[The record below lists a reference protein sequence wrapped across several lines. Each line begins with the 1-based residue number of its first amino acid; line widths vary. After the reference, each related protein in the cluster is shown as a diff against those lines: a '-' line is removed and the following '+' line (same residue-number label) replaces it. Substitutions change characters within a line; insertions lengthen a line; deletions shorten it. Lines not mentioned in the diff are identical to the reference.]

1 MKKKKLIKRMEKLV
15 QLLERMQGANPNQ
28 IPEDAICFFT
38 DKRCGRDWICTWGD
52 FQGLDS
58 ESNIGTGDCMDTALL
73 NLRSVEPR
81 MFPIITQA
89 GGTEMLLG
97 RMNDDLR
104 TRPTETHQDG
114 TVGEGSPEDAVGG
127 TYGDDVILED
137 PNG

>member
-1 MKKKKLIKRMEKLV
+1 MKKRKLIKRMEKLV

-28 IPEDAICFFT
+28 IPADAICFFT
-38 DKRCGRDWICTWGD
+38 DERCGRDWICAWGD

-58 ESNIGTGDCMDTALL
+58 ESNIGTGDCMDVALL

-114 TVGEGSPEDAVGG
+114 TVGEGSAEDALDR
-127 TYGDDVILED
+127 GDSNLP
-137 PNG
+137 PNT